1 MDSNMIYCS
10 TSDATDFYKFKR
22 HNSKENFF
30 TVSSL
35 HIIKMIRFLNDDDF
49 SIRRTGGICRP
60 TNPQV
65 TLGIGMQTRETTS
78 LSRSS
83 SVFDAY

>member
-1 MDSNMIYCS
+1 MKLFLKHHFQVKLFRC
-10 TSDATDFYKFKR
+10 KFPAWD
-22 HNSKENFF
+22 
-30 TVSSL
+30 T
-35 HIIKMIRFLNDDDF
+35 IIKMIRFLNDDDF